1 MRKMDDS
8 ELKLAIIGGILFFL
22 AGLLDMLRFGAS

>member
-8 ELKLAIIGGILFFL
+8 ELKLAIIGGMLFSL
-22 AGLLDMLRFGAS
+22 AGLADLLRLGVS